1 MSAAPLR
8 ESSPAHDGVA
18 VIGMAFR
25 FPGAETREELWRIVR
40 DGEDRVVHW
49 TDDQLR
55 AAGVPESVRRAEG
68 FVGATAPLGDVAGFD
83 AAYFGITGREA
94 EVVEP
99 QQRLFLECAHH
110 ALEDSGY
117 GRERPGTRTGVFAA
131 TGSYLYPLQNYL
143 LNTVLPD
150 GVEED
155 WLSRLQALLGT
166 HPDFN
171 ATRAAFRL
179 GLTGP
184 AVGVQTACSSSLVAV
199 QLAAQSVL
207 LGDCD
212 IALAGAAAV
221 HVPQVLGY
229 RYVKGSI
236 LSRSGR
242 LRAFDADADGTV
254 AGNGVAAVVLKPL
267 RRALADGDTV
277 HGVIRGWGV
286 TNDGS
291 DKRAFTAPSARGQ
304 ERAIRRALRSA
315 GVGAGTVGYLETHGT
330 GTFKGDP
337 IEFAGA
343 TAAFRHDT
351 DRTRFCALGS
361 TKSNLGHLDTCSG
374 LASLIKALLVLRHA
388 TVPPMANFRRPNP
401 ALDLETSPFWIP
413 REAAP
418 WPAGDTPRRAGVTS
432 LGVGGTNVHLV
443 VEEPPPAAP
452 RGPHGAPL
460 GVLPLAGHTPAAL
473 TANVRAFRD
482 HLRRH
487 PELDVADLL
496 TSTAGRAPG
505 PYRAAA
511 TGGTATE
518 VADALHRWLEADA
531 APATRPDAAAQPDA
545 AAAPPP
551 RVGLLFSGQGGA
563 RPTAVR
569 ALYDRYAAVREVLD
583 HCDAL
588 HTHHTGQPLLGPLF
602 APDDP
607 DVAWSTEAA
616 QPALFAVQCALLAL
630 WRRAGVVPEVVTG
643 HSVGEFAALTAA
655 GALTVE
661 DGLRLTA
668 ERGRLMEARCE
679 PGGMVAVLADGATAS
694 ALLGEVPGLEPA
706 AVNGER
712 NHVLAGPRPAVARLE
727 ALLAARQIPHR
738 TLPVGR
744 AFHTALLEPALPEFA
759 KVLAE
764 TPFRPVTLPFVS
776 GLDGVVRAPGWTP
789 DADHLLRQARRPVL
803 FHGALHAVAA
813 QGATVLVEVG
823 GGGLSGLARQALPE
837 VPAVATLRG
846 GTGLDALRDA
856 AAALHRAG
864 APIDWHELA
873 EGGGGRRI
881 PLPGY
886 RFQHRTHW
894 KGPEP
899 TVAAVAEPPREG
911 TDMAAQAE
919 AEVRDVLAHVVE
931 VTSRA
936 LGDRSGSVGED
947 TSFLDLGADSLLMIN
962 VLRELEQTYRVKVAM
977 RELFDEAVT
986 PRLLAELVAGRRA
999 QAAPPAPAAVPTAPA
1014 PAPAPAPVPV
1024 PVAAAA
1030 PPAAAPAPAPAPVTA
1045 PAAVPDPV
1053 RAAAEPSPPAGD
1065 YATRQEVEE
1074 LTRQV
1079 RQLSAI
1085 QLQLM
1090 EQLAQLLAREVSA
1103 TAAGEQR

>member
-1 MSAAPLR
+1 
-8 ESSPAHDGVA
+8 
-18 VIGMAFR
+18 MAFR
-25 FPGAETREELWRIVR
+25 FPGADTPEELWRIVR

-68 FVGATAPLGDVAGFD
+68 FVGATAPLGDIAGFD
-83 AAYFGITGREA
+83 AAHFGITGREA

-110 ALEDSGY
+110 ALENSGY
-117 GRERPGTRTGVFAA
+117 GRERPGTRTGVFTA

-143 LNTVLPD
+143 LNNVLPD

-155 WLSRLQALLGT
+155 WLSRLQALLGS

-207 LGDCD
+207 VGDCD

-304 ERAIRRALRSA
+304 ARAIRRALERA
-315 GVGAGTVGYLETHGT
+315 GVGAGTVGYLEAHGT

-337 IEFAGA
+337 IEFEGA
-343 TAAFRHDT
+343 TAAFRRDT
-351 DRTRFCALGS
+351 DRAGYCALGS

-374 LASLIKALLVLRHA
+374 LASLIKTLLVLKHA

-401 ALDLETSPFWIP
+401 ALDLATSPFWIP
-413 REAAP
+413 REATP
-418 WPAGDTPRRAGVTS
+418 WPVSDTPRRAGVTS

-443 VEEPPPAAP
+443 VEEAPPAAP
-452 RGPHGAPL
+452 RGDRGAPL
-460 GVLPLAGHTPAAL
+460 GVLPLSARSPAAL
-473 TANVRAFRD
+473 TATVRAFRD

-487 PELDVADLL
+487 PQLDMGDLL

-505 PYRAAA
+505 PYRVAAQ
-511 TGGTATE
+511 GGTATE
-518 VADALHRWLEADA
+518 VAEELHRWLDG
-531 APATRPDAAAQPDA
+531 DAAAG
-545 AAAPPP
+545 PPPAGPTEPPPRAP

-569 ALYDRYAAVREVLD
+569 ALYERYGAVREVLD

-588 HTHHTGQPLLGPLF
+588 HRERSGRPLLAPLL
-602 APDDP
+602 APGDP
-607 DVAWSTEAA
+607 DVPWPTDAA

-630 WRRAGVVPEVVTG
+630 WRRAGVRPEVVTG

-661 DGLRLTA
+661 DGLWLTA
-668 ERGRLMEARCE
+668 ERGRLMESRCE
-679 PGGMVAVLADGATAS
+679 PGGMVAVLADAATAA
-694 ALLGEVPGLEPA
+694 ALVAEVPRLEPA

-712 NHVLAGPRPAVARLE
+712 NHVLAGPRSAVARLRE
-727 ALLAARQIPHR
+727 LLTARQVPHR
-738 TLPVGR
+738 TLPVAQ

-759 KVLAE
+759 EVLAD
-764 TPFRPVTLPFVS
+764 TPFSPVTLPFVS
-776 GLDGVVRAPGWTP
+776 GLDGVAREPGWTP
-789 DADHLLRQARRPVL
+789 DADHLLRQARQPVL
-803 FHGALHAVAA
+803 FHAALHAVDAA
-813 QGATVLVEVG
+813 GATALVEVG
-823 GGGLSGLARQALPE
+823 GGGLRGLARQALPE
-837 VPAVATLRG
+837 TTAVATLRG
-846 GTGLDALRDA
+846 GAGLDALRDA
-856 AAALHRAG
+856 AATLHRAG
-864 APIDWHELA
+864 APVDWHELA

-881 PLPGY
+881 PLPRH

-899 TVAAVAEPPREG
+899 TVAAAAEPPREG
-911 TDMAAQAE
+911 TDMAAE
-919 AEVRDVLAHVVE
+919 AEVREVLAHVVE

-936 LGDRSGSVGED
+936 LGDRSGAVGED

-986 PRLLAELVAGRRA
+986 PRLLAALVAGRRA
-999 QAAPPAPAAVPTAPA
+999 DAAAAAPAAIPAPEPGPIPAPAAAPVPTPVAPVAPVAPAPSTAPVAAAPVADPAAADPAAAAPAAVP
-1014 PAPAPAPVPV
+1014 
-1024 PVAAAA
+1024 
-1030 PPAAAPAPAPAPVTA
+1030 PAAQP
-1045 PAAVPDPV
+1045 
-1053 RAAAEPSPPAGD
+1053 PSPATD
-1065 YATRQEVEE
+1065 HVTRQEMEE

-1090 EQLAQLLAREVSA
+1090 EQLAQLLSRQVA
-1103 TAAGEQR
+1103 TSPTGEQR

>member
-1 MSAAPLR
+1 
-8 ESSPAHDGVA
+8 
-18 VIGMAFR
+18 MAFR
-25 FPGAETREELWRIVR
+25 FPGADTPEELWRIIR
-40 DGEDRVVHW
+40 DGEDRVVHFPEER
-49 TDDQLR
+49 LR
-55 AAGVPESVRRAEG
+55 AAGVPESTYRAEG
-68 FVGATAPLGDVAGFD
+68 FVGATAPLDDIAGFD

-143 LNTVLPD
+143 LNNVLPD

-155 WLSRLQALLGT
+155 WLSRLQVLLGT

-171 ATRAAFRL
+171 ATRTAFRL

-207 LGDCD
+207 VGDCD

-286 TNDGS
+286 TNDGA

-304 ERAIRRALRSA
+304 ERAIRRALDRA
-315 GVGAGTVGYLETHGT
+315 GVGAGTVGYLEAHGT

-351 DRTRFCALGS
+351 ERTGYCALGS

-374 LASLIKALLVLRHA
+374 LASLIKSLLVLKHA
-388 TVPPMANFRRPNP
+388 TIPPLANFNRPNP
-401 ALDLETSPFWIP
+401 TLELDTSPFWIP
-413 REAAP
+413 REAVP
-418 WPAGDTPRRAGVTS
+418 WPASDTPRRAGVTS

-443 VEEPPPAAP
+443 VEEAPAPTP
-452 RGPHGAPL
+452 RGARGATL
-460 GVLPLAGHTPAAL
+460 GALPLSGHTPAAL
-473 TANVRAFRD
+473 TANVRAFHD

-487 PELDVADLL
+487 PGTDVADLL
-496 TSTAGRAPG
+496 TSTAGRAVG
-505 PYRAAA
+505 PFRAVAQGDTA
-511 TGGTATE
+511 TGI
-518 VADALHRWLEADA
+518 ADALHRWLDDD
-531 APATRPDAAAQPDA
+531 APADGAGPAEPERPPRA
-545 AAAPPP
+545 P

-569 ALYDRYAAVREVLD
+569 ALYERYSAVREVLD
-583 HCDAL
+583 HCDRL
-588 HTHHTGQPLLGPLF
+588 HRERSGRPLLAPLL
-602 APDDP
+602 APGDP
-607 DVAWSTEAA
+607 EVPWPTDAA
-616 QPALFAVQCALLAL
+616 QPALYAVQCALTAL
-630 WRRAGVVPEVVTG
+630 WRRAGVVPEVVAG

-661 DGLRLTA
+661 DGLWLTA
-668 ERGRLMEARCE
+668 ERGRLMESRCA

-694 ALLGEVPGLEPA
+694 ALAAEVPGIEQA

-712 NHVLAGPRPAVARLE
+712 NRVLAGPRDAVGRLRE
-727 ALLAARQIPHR
+727 LLAERNVPHR
-738 TLPVGR
+738 PLPVAH
-744 AFHTALLEPALPEFA
+744 AFHTALLEPALPEFGTL
-759 KVLAE
+759 LARVA
-764 TPFRPVTLPFVS
+764 FSPVTLPFVS
-776 GLDGVVRAPGWTP
+776 GLDGAVREPGWTP
-789 DADHLLRQARRPVL
+789 DADYLLRQARRPVL
-803 FHGALHAVAA
+803 FHAALREVAA
-813 QGATVLVEVG
+813 HGATALLEVG
-823 GGGLSGLARQALPE
+823 GGGLAGLARQALPD
-837 VPAVATLRG
+837 VVAVATLRG
-846 GTGLDALRDA
+846 GAGLDPLRDA

-899 TVAAVAEPPREG
+899 TAAAAAEPPREG
-911 TDMAAQAE
+911 TDMAAAE
-919 AEVRDVLAHVVE
+919 AEVREVLTHVVE

-936 LGDRSGSVGED
+936 LGDRSGSVGQD

-986 PRLLAELVAGRRA
+986 PRLLAELVAGRRVEA
-999 QAAPPAPAAVPTAPA
+999 AGPAAPPAPVSPAPPA
-1014 PAPAPAPVPV
+1014 PAPAPA
-1024 PVAAAA
+1024 AA
-1030 PPAAAPAPAPAPVTA
+1030 PI
-1045 PAAVPDPV
+1045 PAAVPDPEPAAV
-1053 RAAAEPSPPAGD
+1053 AAPVAVAPAAPVATTTPPPQGGVAAGAPDAPGLAAATGD
-1065 YATRQEVEE
+1065 WATRQEVEE

-1090 EQLAQLLAREVSA
+1090 EQLAQLLSRQVA
-1103 TAAGEQR
+1103 TAPAGEQR